1 MDVVTDLT
9 HDNEDED
16 AMCPIW
22 IAIEANLPLVLDKA
36 LPTLAKILENML
48 RGGEKYLSL
57 RVSNKLLTKNVW
69 PCEGALELL
78 MSCGMKRIEKE
89 GQLWLSLPHEELAAQ
104 RPHIIAACTWLNTK
118 LPRETPSQIKSNP
131 ETQEDPER
139 QERLAQAKKRE
150 QAIREQK
157 QAEQAERK
165 AILGRYKEDCDT
177 RKVYKGNSSSNP
189 GTSFAYC
196 SSSASADGS
205 SSASAGGS
213 SSASA
218 GGSSA
223 SAGGS
228 SSASAGGSSPIT
240 TNTNESSS
248 AVVLRIRL
256 PGGSNR
262 QLTLQ
267 GNAQLSYLF
276 EAVGQ
281 MGGLDIDSFSLLLAR
296 PRQVMGSHGHVQS
309 WS

>member
-213 SSASA
+213 S
-218 GGSSA
+218 
-223 SAGGS
+223 
-228 SSASAGGSSPIT
+228 PIT